1 MLDDRGLLPLLLLGG
16 LHLQAG
22 QAKEFLLLMECWALF
37 ILAVEHQRRESKTIV
52 GQRRPN
58 LVAYMFFRRVE
69 VLHSGDQRYATAL
82 ELIGNTHK
90 PLGGQRH
97 FREDQVTSA
106 VRPRDQFIDQAID
119 TLITVKT
126 VRVG

>member
-1 MLDDRGLLPLLLLGG
+1 ML
-16 LHLQAG
+16 
-22 QAKEFLLLMECWALF
+22 FMECWTLF
-37 ILAVEHQRRESKTIV
+37 ILAIEHQRRKPKTV
-52 GQRRPN
+52 VSQRSPN
-58 LVAYMFFRRVE
+58 LMAHILSRCVE
-69 VLHSGDQRYATAL
+69 ILHSGDQRYATAL
-82 ELIGNTHK
+82 ELVGDTHK